1 MGFLLKHFYIAAAAF
16 SFIVWRS
23 VLDILL
29 RVSAH
34 NRDITGNLTISSDV
48 TGNTLSS
55 YHTLKYNNTNPCKD
69 FQTSQYSKSRESA
82 GYSRDV

>member
-16 SFIVWRS
+16 SFIVCWS
-23 VLDILL
+23 VFDILL
-29 RVSAH
+29 MVSAH

-55 YHTLKYNNTNPCKD
+55 YQRRTITTTLVKPL
-69 FQTSQYSKSRESA
+69 SRHRYQSSH
-82 GYSRDV
+82 Y